1 MWAVRTAAAPPSPVS
16 NGFMLELDGIGKNGV
31 GLLGL
36 SMWQRV
42 IEKLNS
48 AVVVGYIGT
57 EAREEE

>member
-1 MWAVRTAAAPPSPVS
+1 
-16 NGFMLELDGIGKNGV
+16 MLELDGIGKNGV